1 MAAGQ
6 AARLAAAALEERDRL
21 AAEAAGQAARL
32 AAAALEERDR
42 LAAEAAEADRVEG
55 VRQVP
60 PTPKP

>member
-1 MAAGQ
+1 M
-6 AARLAAAALEERDRL
+6 
-21 AAEAAGQAARL
+21 AAGQAARL